1 LSGLYEEHIQSFNAS
16 CAFAPVVLVRTP
28 EFLVWVGYILDYSVK
43 RVGIYRLEVFQC
55 RTRTSESMND
65 SRIIAFL

>member
-1 LSGLYEEHIQSFNAS
+1 MSSTLSLSNVS

-28 EFLVWVGYILDYSVK
+28 EFLVCVGYILDLRSVK
-43 RVGIYRLEVFQC
+43 SVGIYRLKVFQC